1 MGCAAGGWQRLQ
13 SQAIRCRNSA
23 AAPLEK
29 KHVIIGHDTDALSNP
44 FDADLKW
51 VVKLD
56 KPDYIGRR
64 AHERMQAH
72 AGNNRLVGFQSVN
85 GGRPDD
91 GMLVVIQGK
100 LAGRITS
107 VRFSPLLKK
116 YVGLAWVPTEHSTVA
131 PSSAFRSMAQC
142 MPRW

>member
-1 MGCAAGGWQRLQ
+1 M
-13 SQAIRCRNSA
+13 
-23 AAPLEK
+23 
-29 KHVIIGHDTDALSNP
+29 
-44 FDADLKW
+44 
-51 VVKLD
+51 VKLD

-91 GMLVVIQGK
+91 GNAVVIQGK

-116 YVGLAWVPTEHSTVA
+116 YVGLAWVPTEHSTGGPEFGFQVDGTVHPA
-131 PSSAFRSMAQC
+131 VVVDKPFYDPEGKRLK
-142 MPRW
+142 